1 MSTVLVFAGIFLCLC
16 LSNFCSASEMAF
28 SSCNVMRLEN
38 VRDDGSKRAK
48 IAVYITEHFDD
59 ALSAKV
65 HEFEDR
71 FRAEN
76 GDRRAKQALKI
87 LDQFDKALSAILIG
101 NNLANIGASSLA
113 SVAVILVTGG
123 DEYAWLATIILTVLV
138 IIFGETMPK
147 ISAKKNANRT
157 SLKNAYVVRAM
168 MIIFYPLVWLVV
180 SLIKLLTMGMKPE
193 AADADSDE
201 AVEELQSIIETAED
215 EDVLDED
222 QSELVQAAIDFS
234 ETSAF
239 EVMTARV
246 DVQAIDIEDDWDDIL
261 AIIEDAPF
269 TRLPVYEG
277 SIDNVIGILYL
288 NHFLKAMADDGRVDI
303 RKLLMPP
310 CYVYK
315 TMKLPAVLNTLR
327 KAKQHL
333 AIVSDEYGGT
343 LGVVSMEDVLEQ
355 IVGDIWDESDVVEH
369 EVVQREK
376 SEYELDGAMIL
387 SDFLELVGLNEDDV
401 DAESNTVGGWTL
413 EMFGSFPQ
421 EGDSFTYRNLTVT
434 VLSMDGRRVERVLV
448 KLAPSE
454 ADKD

>member
-1 MSTVLVFAGIFLCLC
+1 MSTVLVFVGIFLCLC

-38 VRDDGSKRAK
+38 ARDDGSKRAK

-59 ALSAKV
+59 
-65 HEFEDR
+65 
-71 FRAEN
+71 
-76 GDRRAKQALKI
+76 
-87 LDQFDKALSAILIG
+87 ALSAILIG

-123 DEYAWLATIILTVLV
+123 DEYAWLATVILTALV

-234 ETSAF
+234 ETSAL

-288 NHFLKAMADDGRVDI
+288 NHFLKAMADDGRADI

>member
-1 MSTVLVFAGIFLCLC
+1 MSTVLVFVGIFLCLC

-38 VRDDGSKRAK
+38 ARDDGSKRAK

-59 ALSAKV
+59 
-65 HEFEDR
+65 
-71 FRAEN
+71 
-76 GDRRAKQALKI
+76 
-87 LDQFDKALSAILIG
+87 ALSAILIG

-123 DEYAWLATIILTVLV
+123 DEYAWLATVILTVLV

-157 SLKNAYVVRAM
+157 SLKNVYVVRAM

-180 SLIKLLTMGMKPE
+180 SLIKLLTMSMKPE
-193 AADADSDE
+193 ATDADSDE

-234 ETSAF
+234 ETSAL

-288 NHFLKAMADDGRVDI
+288 NHFLKAMADDGRADI

-315 TMKLPAVLNTLR
+315 TMKLPAELNTLR

-355 IVGDIWDESDVVEH
+355 IVGDIWDESDIVEH

-413 EMFGSFPQ
+413 EMFGGFPQ

-448 KLAPSE
+448 KLAPTDD
-454 ADKD
+454 DKD

>member
-1 MSTVLVFAGIFLCLC
+1 MSTVLVFVGIFLCLC

-38 VRDDGSKRAK
+38 ARDDGSKRAK

-59 ALSAKV
+59 
-65 HEFEDR
+65 
-71 FRAEN
+71 
-76 GDRRAKQALKI
+76 
-87 LDQFDKALSAILIG
+87 ALSAILIG

-113 SVAVILVTGG
+113 SVAVILLTGG
-123 DEYAWLATIILTVLV
+123 DEYAWLATVILTALV

-193 AADADSDE
+193 ATDADSDE

-234 ETSAF
+234 ETSAL

-288 NHFLKAMADDGRVDI
+288 NHFLKAMADDGRADI

-355 IVGDIWDESDVVEH
+355 IVGDIWDESDIVEH

-413 EMFGSFPQ
+413 EMFGGFPQ

-448 KLAPSE
+448 KLAPTDD
-454 ADKD
+454 DKD

>member
-38 VRDDGSKRAK
+38 ARGDGSKRAK

-59 ALSAKV
+59 
-65 HEFEDR
+65 
-71 FRAEN
+71 
-76 GDRRAKQALKI
+76 
-87 LDQFDKALSAILIG
+87 ALSAILIG

>member
-38 VRDDGSKRAK
+38 ARDDGPKRAK

-59 ALSAKV
+59 
-65 HEFEDR
+65 
-71 FRAEN
+71 
-76 GDRRAKQALKI
+76 
-87 LDQFDKALSAILIG
+87 ALSAILIG

>member
-1 MSTVLVFAGIFLCLC
+1 MNTALVFIGILLCLC

-28 SSCNVMRLEN
+28 SSCNVMRLEGA
-38 VRDDGSKRAK
+38 RDGGSKRAK
-48 IAVYITEHFDD
+48 AAVYIAEHFDD
-59 ALSAKV
+59 
-65 HEFEDR
+65 
-71 FRAEN
+71 
-76 GDRRAKQALKI
+76 
-87 LDQFDKALSAILIG
+87 ALSAILIG

-113 SVAVILVTGG
+113 SVAVILVTGE
-123 DEYAWLATIILTVLV
+123 DEYTWLATIILTLLV
-138 IIFGETMPK
+138 IVFGETMPK

-157 SLKNAYVVRAM
+157 SLKNAYVVRTM

-180 SLIKLLTMGMKPE
+180 SLINLMTRGIKP
-193 AADADSDE
+193 ADSDDASDE

-246 DVQAIDIEDDWDDIL
+246 DVQAIDIEDDWDEIL
-261 AIIEDAPF
+261 AIVEDAPF

-288 NHFLKAMADDGRVDI
+288 NHFLKALADDGHADV

-369 EVVQREK
+369 EVVQREE

-387 SDFLELVGLNEDDV
+387 SDFLELVGLNEDDF

-413 EMFGSFPQ
+413 EMFGGFPK
-421 EGDSFTYRNLTVT
+421 EGDSFSFRNMTVT
-434 VLSMDGRRVERVLV
+434 VLAMDGRRVERVLV
-448 KLAPSE
+448 KVAPE
-454 ADKD
+454 GEKAKL

>member
-38 VRDDGSKRAK
+38 ARDDGSKRAK

-59 ALSAKV
+59 
-65 HEFEDR
+65 
-71 FRAEN
+71 
-76 GDRRAKQALKI
+76 
-87 LDQFDKALSAILIG
+87 ALSAILIG

-168 MIIFYPLVWLVV
+168 MIIFFPLVWLVV

-421 EGDSFTYRNLTVT
+421 EGDSFTYKNLTVT

-448 KLAPSE
+448 KLTPSE

>member
-38 VRDDGSKRAK
+38 ARDDGSKRAK

-59 ALSAKV
+59 
-65 HEFEDR
+65 
-71 FRAEN
+71 
-76 GDRRAKQALKI
+76 
-87 LDQFDKALSAILIG
+87 ALSAILIG

-376 SEYELDGAMIL
+376 SEYELDGAMNL

-421 EGDSFTYRNLTVT
+421 EGDSFTYKNLTVT